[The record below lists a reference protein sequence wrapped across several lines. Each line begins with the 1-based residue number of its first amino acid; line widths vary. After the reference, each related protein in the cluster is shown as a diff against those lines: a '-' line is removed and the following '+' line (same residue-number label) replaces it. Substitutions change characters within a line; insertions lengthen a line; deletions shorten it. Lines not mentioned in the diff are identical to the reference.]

1 MNTSA
6 SGGPLQPAPDPA
18 PLSGKPLLVFLQNWI
33 APLSGLDG
41 TLVRPRYQTEPSNI
55 PDAGEA
61 WMAFGFVGDEEA
73 DTFPYVTQSPDGLT
87 TTLQRNEQMT
97 LLCSFYDTGVSGLA
111 DGLSRL
117 LRDNLAIAQNREPLL
132 SQGFLLAYVGPRA
145 PAPRTLST
153 RWLYR
158 VDLPVVVRC
167 EFRRKYEV
175 LSVLSMNG
183 TVHTDTGYEFPV
195 AADSGA

>member
-6 SGGPLQPAPDPA
+6 TGGPLQPNESPT

-33 APLSGLDG
+33 APLAGLDG
-41 TLVRPRYQTEPSNI
+41 NMVRPRYQTEPSNI
-55 PDAGEA
+55 PDGGTA
-61 WMAFGFVGDEEA
+61 WMAFGFQGDEEA
-73 DTFPYVTQSPDGLT
+73 DTFPYVAQSADGLT

-117 LRDNLAIAQNREPLL
+117 LRDNLAVAQNREPLL
-132 SQGFLLAYVGPRA
+132 TQGFVLAYVGPRT

-153 RWLYR
+153 KWLYR

-175 LSVLSMNG
+175 LSVLGMRG
-183 TVHTDTGYEFPV
+183 RVYTDTGYDFPL
-195 AADSGA
+195 AADSGD